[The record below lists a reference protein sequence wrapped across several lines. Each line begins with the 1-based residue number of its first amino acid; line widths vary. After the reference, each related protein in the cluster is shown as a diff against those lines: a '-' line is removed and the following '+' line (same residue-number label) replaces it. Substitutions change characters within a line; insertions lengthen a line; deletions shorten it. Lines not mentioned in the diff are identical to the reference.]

1 VTSFPLVR
9 LDQVAEVRLGRQRA
23 PKDHHGDHMRPYL
36 RAANVGWSGLRLGD
50 VNRMNFTD
58 AELETYRLLPGDLLL
73 SEASGSPGEVG
84 KPALWLGQIENC
96 AFQNTLLRVRPHVH
110 DPSFLLHYFRF
121 VALSGGFVPEARG
134 VGIAHLG
141 RARLAGWLTP
151 LPSGVEQ
158 RRIVEILEDHLSR
171 LDAADRSTHAC
182 QRRLILV
189 EEAGLR
195 RLGVLEPHEM
205 ELIGS
210 KVLDVR
216 GGWSRSGKH
225 IVDASQGVPY
235 IKMNNVTR
243 RGRLELDKVVHVAA
257 EVADVTKYGLLVGD
271 ILFNSKNSGD
281 LIGKTAVV
289 DKRIS
294 GAVFNENLI
303 RLRFDESLLSEF
315 VAIWFRATVMR
326 NAIREAASAS
336 TNVAAVYQQQLL
348 NMSIWVPTIS
358 VQAAVV
364 EEFETLRV
372 ASERLQHAAVK
383 AQTRSRSLRQAVLAA
398 AFEGKLTGRHTDDE
412 IIEEM
417 AAAR

>member
-1 VTSFPLVR
+1 
-9 LDQVAEVRLGRQRA
+9 
-23 PKDHHGDHMRPYL
+23 M
-36 RAANVGWSGLRLGD
+36 
-50 VNRMNFTD
+50 
-58 AELETYRLLPGDLLL
+58 
-73 SEASGSPGEVG
+73 
-84 KPALWLGQIENC
+84 
-96 AFQNTLLRVRPHVH
+96 
-110 DPSFLLHYFRF
+110 
-121 VALSGGFVPEARG
+121 
-134 VGIAHLG
+134 
-141 RARLAGWLTP
+141 
-151 LPSGVEQ
+151 
-158 RRIVEILEDHLSR
+158 
-171 LDAADRSTHAC
+171 
-182 QRRLILV
+182 
-189 EEAGLR
+189 
-195 RLGVLEPHEM
+195 GVLEPHEM